1 MADKKISALTG
12 ATTPLAGTEV
22 LPIVQAGATVKVAIS
37 DVTAGRAVSAL
48 SYASTSG
55 FNLNTSYTASNNIVY
70 TDNTSGGGASLW
82 FRQGRNVGLMG
93 AVDGVGLDCLNGSGA
108 SVVPFVLR
116 GNPIYLSGNVGINV
130 SNTVSYALQVNTDS
144 AGKPGVGGLWTV
156 VSDERIKTDIVPADL
171 SRCYEI
177 VKQVGLKYFA
187 FASNVYSD
195 DQVSDKHNLGW
206 IAQDVQK
213 VFSKAVSVK
222 PFTLQNGD
230 VIEDCLDLNSGQ
242 LIAALYG
249 SVQML
254 MAKVEALEAAKV

>member
-1 MADKKISALTG
+1 MADSKISALP
-12 ATTPLAGTEV
+12 ASTTPLAGTEV
-22 LPIVQAGATVKVAIS
+22 LPIVQSGATKQVSAANF
-37 DVTAGRAVSAL
+37 TAGRAVSAL
-48 SYASTSG
+48 SYTSTSG
-55 FNLNTSYTASNNIVY
+55 FNLNTSYTSANNKIYV
-70 TDNTSGGGASLW
+70 DNTSVGGAILN
-82 FRQGRNVGLMG
+82 FRPGRNVGLMG
-93 AVDGVGLDCLNGSGA
+93 AVDGVGLDCLDDSGA
-108 SVVPFVLR
+108 NIVPFVVR
-116 GNPIYLSGNVGINV
+116 GNPIYLSGSVGINV
-130 SNTVSYALQVNTDS
+130 SGAVSYALQVNTDS

-171 SRCYEI
+171 SRCYDI

-187 FASNVYSD
+187 FAPDVYSE
-195 DQVSDKHNLGW
+195 DQVNDKHNLGW

-254 MAKVEALEAAKV
+254 MAKVEALEAKA